1 MDSRRLAALEA
12 LIAMAESIAPL
23 LIAEGVSCP
32 DAERVLRSVC
42 IHAAARAESEKGNRF
57 NASRLA
63 LLTGVD
69 RHVVATY
76 LRIAPKPDPTKLE
89 TRRHR
94 LNRVLSEWH
103 ADPHYSD
110 GGRPRTLEVRG
121 PERQKSFWS
130 LSKTYAKD
138 AYPPLILQELLK
150 VGAVEKLKD
159 GRVRP
164 RQRTYKAMQPLDEGA
179 VQQIGD
185 RVRDLTRTMLS
196 NMNPQSSQ
204 RACST
209 VQTLEVDEEQLP
221 QLRRALQERS
231 QALATNIDQLLN
243 SSKWQRGELSG
254 RKVRVSWTCFAGE
267 EPVEVKVTAPKEAAP
282 RSPAR
287 RMAARNGARSG
298 GHVPSRVAARKVGR
312 RTDW

>member
-1 MDSRRLAALEA
+1 MEA

-42 IHAAARAESEKGNRF
+42 IHEAARAELVKGNRP

-76 LRIAPKPDPTKLE
+76 LQIAPKGDPSRLE

-103 ADPHYSD
+103 SDPQYSD
-110 GGRPRTLEVRG
+110 GGRPRALEVRAET
-121 PERQKSFWS
+121 ERSKTFWS

-138 AYPPLILQELLK
+138 AYPPLILRELLK
-150 VGAVEKLKD
+150 VGAVEQLRD

-164 RQRTYKAMQPLDEGA
+164 RARTYKAMELNASE
-179 VQQIGD
+179 VNQIGD
-185 RVRDLTRTMLS
+185 RVRDLTRTMLN
-196 NMNPQSSQ
+196 NMSPEGTP
-204 RACST
+204 RVCET
-209 VQTLEVDEEQLP
+209 VESVDIDEEQVP
-221 QLRRALQERS
+221 MVRRALAERS
-231 QALATNIDQLLN
+231 EAMVSSMKQLLE
-243 SSKWQRGELSG
+243 SPRWRRGAGSG
-254 RKVRVSWTCFAGE
+254 RKVRVSWSCFAAE
-267 EPVEVKVTAPKEAAP
+267 DQVQEAPQAAGRAVRPRRSQRAAP
-282 RSPAR
+282 RPPVR
-287 RMAARNGARSG
+287 I
-298 GHVPSRVAARKVGR
+298 AARKVGR
-312 RTDW
+312 KTGW

>member
-1 MDSRRLAALEA
+1 MDSRRRAAMEA

-42 IHAAARAESEKGNRF
+42 IHEAARAEAAKGNRP

-69 RHVVATY
+69 RHVVATF
-76 LRIAPKPDPTKLE
+76 LRIAPKPDPAKLE

-103 ADPHYSD
+103 TDPHYSE
-110 GGRPRTLEVRG
+110 GGRPRALEVRATD
-121 PERQKSFWS
+121 RHRTFWS

-150 VGAVEKLKD
+150 VGAVEKLRD

-164 RQRTYKAMQPLDEGA
+164 RRRSYKAMELDEGA
-179 VQQIGD
+179 VHALGD
-185 RVRDLTRTMLS
+185 RVRGLSRTML
-196 NMNPQSSQ
+196 NNLNPESVP
-204 RACST
+204 RVCTT
-209 VQTLEVDEEQLP
+209 VQALEIDAEQLP
-221 QLRRALQERS
+221 LVRRALEERS
-231 QALATNIDQLLN
+231 EAVASAMDQLLN
-243 SSKWQRGELSG
+243 SPKWRRGEMSG
-254 RKVRVSWTCFAGE
+254 RKVRVSWTCFAAEDDLESRQESGG
-267 EPVEVKVTAPKEAAP
+267 AP
-282 RSPAR
+282 SR
-287 RMAARNGARSG
+287 RVQARSSARTG
-298 GHVPSRVAARKVGR
+298 TRLPSKVAARKVGR
-312 RTDW
+312 RPGW